1 MNTEQQ
7 AIHDKLDQ
15 LEAEIRSSIPEDMD
29 KAKDL
34 LEYFLDIVSLNF
46 NKLTR

>member
-7 AIHDKLDQ
+7 ALHDKLDK
-15 LEAEIRSSIPEDMD
+15 LETEIRASIPTDME

-46 NKLTR
+46 NKSTR